1 MSKSKKK
8 GKIIKWIILAVVL
21 LLIIAGIVISRMVKP
36 ASAPTGTY
44 TSGTVKLQDLSKY
57 VTMSGSVDGKSSV
70 SITADPTLKVTTLN
84 VKKGDQVKKGDVLCI
99 LDSTSLQEEFNS
111 LSESSSKTQ
120 GAANYSHGIN
130 QRNLEKA
137 KRDRTNAIN
146 QAQQD
151 INDAIAKRDQAYNDY
166 NAKVQRYNDINQEID
181 RVYAEMVEASDE
193 EAAKTAEAKWEEL
206 KAQAAS
212 LNAELNSEHS
222 MLSTYDDAVTSANRA
237 YDTIVKNADDALQL
251 AQDTVDQE
259 QYEVVDDATTEK
271 LKKLSQQIEECT
283 IVSPIDGIITELNAS
298 EGTLPLSSIIMTVSD
313 DSSLIVRGK
322 VSESDILNIIKGMDC
337 EITASA
343 IDKETIKGK
352 VERIEMSSNGK
363 EADGTSSGYAVE
375 VSFNDERLLLG
386 MNANVKIVLDHKN
399 DVLCLPY
406 DAIQTDENDNC
417 YVWKAEKTAGNNYK
431 LKKVE
436 IKTGFEADYYTE
448 ITSGELNE
456 GDIVITGTYNVS
468 DGDIVALDI
477 SEEE

>member
-1 MSKSKKK
+1 M
-8 GKIIKWIILAVVL
+8 
-21 LLIIAGIVISRMVKP
+21 R
-36 ASAPTGTY
+36 
-44 TSGTVKLQDLSKY
+44 
-57 VTMSGSVDGKSSV
+57 
-70 SITADPTLKVTTLN
+70 
-84 VKKGDQVKKGDVLCI
+84 
-99 LDSTSLQEEFNS
+99 
-111 LSESSSKTQ
+111 
-120 GAANYSHGIN
+120 SH
-130 QRNLEKA
+130 
-137 KRDRTNAIN
+137 

-298 EGTLPLSSIIMTVSD
+298 EGTLPYSSIIMTVSD

-322 VSESDILNIIKGMDC
+322 VSESDILSIIKGMDC

-343 IDKETIKGK
+343 IDKESIKRQG
-352 VERIEMSSNGK
+352 R
-363 EADGTSSGYAVE
+363 
-375 VSFNDERLLLG
+375 
-386 MNANVKIVLDHKN
+386 KN
-399 DVLCLPY
+399 R
-406 DAIQTDENDNC
+406 N
-417 YVWKAEKTAGNNYK
+417 
-431 LKKVE
+431 
-436 IKTGFEADYYTE
+436 
-448 ITSGELNE
+448 ELQRQ
-456 GDIVITGTYNVS
+456 GS
-468 DGDIVALDI
+468 
-477 SEEE
+477 

>member
-21 LLIIAGIVISRMVKP
+21 LLVIAGIVISRL
-36 ASAPTGTY
+36 AGSSSAPMGTY
-44 TSGTVKLQDLSKY
+44 TSGKVKVQDLSKY
-57 VTMSGSVDGKSSV
+57 VTMSGSVDGRSSV
-70 SITADPTLKVTTLN
+70 SITCDPTLKVTKLN
-84 VKKGDQVKKGDVLCI
+84 VQKGDKVKKGDVLCI
-99 LDSTSLQEEFNS
+99 FDSTTLQEEFDS

-137 KRDRTNAIN
+137 KRDRANAIS

-151 INDAIAKRDQAYNDY
+151 IDDATAKRDQAYNDY
-166 NAKVQRYNDINQEID
+166 NAKVQHYNDINQEID
-181 RVYAEMVEASDE
+181 RVYNEMVEAADE
-193 EAAKTAEAKWEEL
+193 EAAKASEAKWEEL
-206 KAQAAS
+206 KAQSAS
-212 LNAELNSEHS
+212 LNAEINSDHA
-222 MLSTYDDAVTSANRA
+222 MLSSYDDAITTAKRA
-237 YDTIVKNADDALQL
+237 YENIVKSADDALQN

-259 QYEVVDDATTEK
+259 QYEAVDDATTEK
-271 LKKLSQQIEECT
+271 LKKLSKQIEECT
-283 IVSPIDGIITELNAS
+283 VISPIDGIITELNAS
-298 EGTLPLSSIIMTVSD
+298 EGTLPYSSIIMTVSD

-322 VSESDILNIIKGMDC
+322 VSESDILSIIKGMDC

-343 IDKETIKGK
+343 IDKESISGK
-352 VERIEMSSNGK
+352 VDRIEMSSNGK
-363 EADGTSSGYAVE
+363 EADGSSSGYTVE

-417 YVWKAEKTAGNNYK
+417 YVWKAEKTAGGNYK
-431 LKKVE
+431 LKKID